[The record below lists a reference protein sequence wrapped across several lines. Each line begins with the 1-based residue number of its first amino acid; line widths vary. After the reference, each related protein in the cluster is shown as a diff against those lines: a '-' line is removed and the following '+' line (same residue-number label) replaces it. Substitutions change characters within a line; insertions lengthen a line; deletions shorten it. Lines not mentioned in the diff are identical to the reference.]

1 MRLLALFLA
10 SGALL
15 LLAAGVARL
24 GGRLL
29 FLRRRYRLRQQW
41 LRPERAGEED
51 VDIIGRPGDSLV
63 ARLSARSGRLRRMGM
78 TMEACGLPQALPLLM
93 LSLLCC
99 LALGGL
105 MAMGVAPAPALVV
118 AAGGAWIAANAA
130 VALLARRH
138 RRLFER
144 NMPEA
149 LGLFVRGLRA
159 GLPVAE
165 CIHAIG
171 REAAAPVGP
180 AFLRAFQQMTL
191 GAGPEQALAAQ
202 TRLLD
207 IRAVD
212 FLVTAIAVQR
222 ETGGNLS
229 ATLDRLQAIVRER
242 ERMALKVRALSSE
255 ARASAVIIGALPI
268 LVGIVMQQAAPD
280 YFAPMLITSAGRL
293 MLGVAA
299 ALLVSGAWIMAG
311 IIRASIA

>member
-1 MRLLALFLA
+1 MKPLAVFLA
-10 SGALL
+10 SGAIL
-15 LLAAGVARL
+15 LLALGAMRV

-41 LRPERAGEED
+41 LRPEQSGEGD
-51 VDIIGRPGDSLV
+51 VDIIGKPGDSLV

-78 TMEACGLPQALPLLM
+78 TMEACGLPQALPLLAM
-93 LSLLCC
+93 PLLCGSVLC
-99 LALGGL
+99 GL
-105 MAMGVAPAPALVV
+105 MAIGAAPAPALTV
-118 AAGGAWIAANAA
+118 AAAAARFMGNAA
-130 VALLARRH
+130 VALVARRH

-149 LGLFVRGLRA
+149 LGLFARGLRA

-255 ARASAVIIGALPI
+255 ARASALIIGALPI
-268 LVGIVMQQAAPD
+268 LVGIVVQRAAPD

-299 ALLVSGAWIMAG
+299 ALLVAGAWIMAG